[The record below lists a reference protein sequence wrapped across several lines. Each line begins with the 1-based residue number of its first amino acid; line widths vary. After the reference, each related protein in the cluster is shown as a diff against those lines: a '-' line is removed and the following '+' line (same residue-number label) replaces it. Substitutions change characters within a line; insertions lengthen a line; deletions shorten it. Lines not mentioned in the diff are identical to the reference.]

1 MNKNQQL
8 YQWLKAKSKRG
19 SALARQM
26 GVSRQYVSEVARMN
40 AGISDRKW
48 IEFQDAMA
56 CVEKME
62 GGV

>member
-19 SALARQM
+19 SELARQM
-26 GVSRQYVSEVARMN
+26 GVTKQYISEVSHKGT
-40 AGISDRKW
+40 GISDRKW
-48 IEFQDAMA
+48 AEFQDAMA